1 MEGFSFLSI
10 VELLRADGSIII
22 NKKLNFSLGTH
33 TTIIYTELLSR
44 FMYFLERDNLTNDGY
59 FFNTV
64 DDLKLG
70 TGLGKTA
77 QTNAINQLEEL
88 GFIETDL
95 RGIPPKRHFKIIPD
109 SQLVD
114 KYLRKGAKMME
125 ELKQKQASNAETSQI
140 SYSKRFK
147 SYATSETN
155 RLSQACNNTNSNN
168 TEFNNTK
175 EKGSLSK
182 KEERYNKGFEFD
194 NSKPSASAISFKEA
208 VKRFNPES
216 WAIENIEYYLQ
227 KYKAETES
235 EHPNLKPEQ
244 WERVIGRIVYVE
256 DQRFPREFELLEERF
271 RAVVDQHFKTNYSD
285 CDYNILHF
293 ISGQVMVN
301 RVYEVA
307 Y

>member
-1 MEGFSFLSI
+1 MKNFSFMSV

-33 TTIIYTELLSR
+33 TTMVYTELLSR
-44 FMYFLERDNLTNDGY
+44 FMYFLDRNNLTDDGY

-95 RGIPPKRHFKIIPD
+95 RGIPPKRHFRIIPD
-109 SQLVD
+109 TNLID
-114 KYLRKGAKMME
+114 EYLRKGAEMIE
-125 ELKQKQASNAETSQI
+125 ELKQKQATNAETSQI
-140 SYSKRFK
+140 SYSKRFE

-175 EKGSLSK
+175 KNIRVRNGKEHSQLSAFYFEKAK
-182 KEERYNKGFEFD
+182 NKLKTSDYE
-194 NSKPSASAISFKEA
+194 K
-208 VKRFNPES
+208 
-216 WAIENIEYYLQ
+216 ENIIYYLQ
-227 KYKAETES
+227 KYQKVMNH
-235 EHPNLKPEQ
+235 EHPKLKLKQ
-244 WERVIGRIVYVE
+244 WQKVINNIVIAE
-256 DQRFPREFELLEERF
+256 DNKTSKNEELLGKLFEQ
-271 RAVVDQHFKTNYSD
+271 VVDKHFETPYKN
-285 CDYNILHF
+285 CDYNIMHF
-293 ISGQVMVN
+293 ISGQVMINRYFEVN
-301 RVYEVA
+301 
-307 Y
+307 